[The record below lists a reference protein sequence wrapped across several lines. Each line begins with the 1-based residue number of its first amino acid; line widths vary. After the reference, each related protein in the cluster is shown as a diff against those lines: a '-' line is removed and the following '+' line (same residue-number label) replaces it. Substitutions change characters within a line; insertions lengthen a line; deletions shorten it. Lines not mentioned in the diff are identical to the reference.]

1 MKSNENIVFLGM
13 MGSGK
18 TSMGLLISKKL
29 NLNFFDTDQNIEK
42 ETGMKISRIFE
53 TKGEKFFRN
62 CEEKIT
68 LKILKK
74 SNAVISLGGGAFIN
88 KKIQKE
94 ILTNHM
100 SIWLRWDSETLIK
113 RINKSYKR
121 PIAINS
127 SKEELKKF
135 NYSFQNNI
143 KRINEMDNQPA
154 YKRLGYNIDQ
164 SVEDEKNSPLTL
176 DKDKNDEVQ
185 LRSNNSFLH
194 DNVD

>member
-18 TSMGLLISKKL
+18 TSMGLLISKRL

-62 CEEKIT
+62 YEEKIT
-68 LKILKK
+68 LKILRK

-127 SKEELKKF
+127 SKEELNDLIKK
-135 NYSFQNNI
+135 
-143 KRINEMDNQPA
+143 
-154 YKRLGYNIDQ
+154 
-164 SVEDEKNSPLTL
+164 
-176 DKDKNDEVQ
+176 
-185 LRSNNSFLH
+185 RSNIYSKARYKINSENLTKTQIMNQVLKIYETKK
-194 DNVD
+194 DNN